1 MPVLLSDADFRD
13 THVFIA
19 GGSSGINLGIAHRF
33 AEFGA
38 RLSICSRSA
47 ERVEGAVGELQSH
60 GGDVFG
66 TSADVR
72 DYGQIDG
79 ALKEAAA
86 RHGPIHTLIAGQA
99 GNFVAPALGMSA
111 NGFRTV
117 VDIDLNG
124 SYNVFRAGF
133 DHLVR
138 PGASCIAISA
148 PQAIHAYSFQ
158 THVCAAKAGLDM
170 LCRGLALEWAPM
182 GVRVNTIIPGPIE
195 GTEGMERLAPTEA
208 AKQAAAD
215 MTPMKRFGRKS
226 EVGDAAL
233 FLASPMA
240 AYITGGNIPVD
251 GGTVLTG
258 SSSMSRGMEMAL
270 EGAAHKTGDVVK
282 NKQFKTQ
289 GDFISAIMDKHCRT
303 AEGKVDVPL
312 VAALCSENG
321 VILREYPNQGMVRM
335 NAGNMLRS
343 RARKRH
349 GLNVNGKF
357 VAAPKEF
364 TDGHERTENP
374 DGSAIA
380 ARGRA

>member
-1 MPVLLSDADFRD
+1 MTVLLSDADFRD
-13 THVFIA
+13 THIFIA

-38 RLSICSRSA
+38 RLSICSRST
-47 ERVEGAVGELQSH
+47 ERVEGAVGELKAH

-72 DYGQIDG
+72 DYAQIDG
-79 ALKEAAA
+79 ALKDAAA

-111 NGFRTV
+111 NGFKTV

-133 DHLVR
+133 DRLVK

-148 PQAIHAYSFQ
+148 PQAIHAYTFQ
-158 THVCAAKAGLDM
+158 THVCAAKADLDM

-195 GTEGMERLAPTEA
+195 GTEGMERLAPTDA
-208 AKQAAAD
+208 AKRAAAE
-215 MTPMKRFGRKS
+215 MTPMKRFGLKS

-258 SSSMSRGMEMAL
+258 SSSMSRGMEMAF
-270 EGAAHKTGDVVK
+270 EGAA
-282 NKQFKTQ
+282 Q
-289 GDFISAIMDKHCRT
+289 
-303 AEGKVDVPL
+303 
-312 VAALCSENG
+312 AA
-321 VILREYPNQGMVRM
+321 
-335 NAGNMLRS
+335 RS
-343 RARKRH
+343 R
-349 GLNVNGKF
+349 G
-357 VAAPKEF
+357 
-364 TDGHERTENP
+364 
-374 DGSAIA
+374 
-380 ARGRA
+380 